1 MKGYPR
7 NTCLIKS
14 LWTCVRLMMQT
25 KQCCAMTLYYSYENT
40 VLRYTKNDVSKLEE
54 TVSTLVSILWDTD
67 PHMNKFKAQ
76 SCVIPEIFHQFCGF
90 NDPKWHNHAVKQL
103 SREALTTFYMSLMI
117 QLETSFM
124 YIQKS
129 FKSFKDTFDNLLK
142 LFMATLNTL
151 KEAAVWQKS
160 HPLKLMCQKCYI
172 LDMHV
177 LPTAKHLNAYLS
189 KEKTILKKPMNVL
202 AEKKILSL

>member
-1 MKGYPR
+1 
-7 NTCLIKS
+7 
-14 LWTCVRLMMQT
+14 
-25 KQCCAMTLYYSYENT
+25 
-40 VLRYTKNDVSKLEE
+40 
-54 TVSTLVSILWDTD
+54 
-67 PHMNKFKAQ
+67 MNKFKAQ

-202 AEKKILSL
+202 AEKKNFESVNLNEYLSKMTKDTCCILMKKLKMHGLNMIECMEQHWFIQEKFLELQVTFHVDGGNSVQFTLVD